1 VDADA
6 HEGALRSLRARDRSV
21 QEVEARL
28 AASGVGE
35 QERARVLESLRRT
48 GLLDDRRFAEGRA
61 SSLAGRGAG
70 DALIRH
76 ELASAGIA
84 TVLVED
90 VLGTLDPE
98 IERARAIVERRG
110 AGARTARYLAGKG
123 FPGDVVGAVATGAE
137 DELG

>member
-1 VDADA
+1 MNADA
-6 HEGALRSLRARDRSV
+6 HEVALRSLRTRDRSV
-21 QEVEARL
+21 QEVEGRL

-35 QERARVLESLRRT
+35 EERTRVLESLQRT

-76 ELASAGIA
+76 ELAAAGISA
-84 TVLVED
+84 ELVED
-90 VLGTLDPE
+90 VLETLDPE
-98 IERARAIVERRG
+98 LARARAIVERRG
-110 AGARTARYLAGKG
+110 AGARTARYLAAKG
-123 FPGDVVGAVATGAE
+123 FSGDVVGAVATSAE